1 MWGRRSLNLPREWE
15 GQSCGGH
22 RLTGVPRTSELSLVA
37 VGEWLACSAVV
48 QHAGREGTSVFDN
61 EFKGV
66 VCYSVDLTG
75 LQAPRECLLGPAVW
89 LLWWGFLPG
98 SSVFRQGSRVYW
110 NILTALAQSRA
121 KCWVETSFHL
131 GKL

>member
-1 MWGRRSLNLPREWE
+1 MGEEVTKPAQGVEE
-15 GQSCGGH
+15 QSSGGH
-22 RLTGVPRTSELSLVA
+22 RLTGVLRTSELSLIA
-37 VGEWLACSAVV
+37 VGEWLACSAGVLR
-48 QHAGREGTSVFDN
+48 AGRKGTSVFDN
-61 EFKGV
+61 ELKGV

-89 LLWWGFLPG
+89 LLWWDFLPS
-98 SSVFRQGSRVYW
+98 SSVFSVYW

>member
-1 MWGRRSLNLPREWE
+1 M
-15 GQSCGGH
+15 
-22 RLTGVPRTSELSLVA
+22 A
-37 VGEWLACSAVV
+37 EWLACSAGVLG
-48 QHAGREGTSVFDN
+48 AGRKGTSVFDN

-89 LLWWGFLPG
+89 LLWWDFLPG
-98 SSVFRQGSRVYW
+98 SSVFSVYW